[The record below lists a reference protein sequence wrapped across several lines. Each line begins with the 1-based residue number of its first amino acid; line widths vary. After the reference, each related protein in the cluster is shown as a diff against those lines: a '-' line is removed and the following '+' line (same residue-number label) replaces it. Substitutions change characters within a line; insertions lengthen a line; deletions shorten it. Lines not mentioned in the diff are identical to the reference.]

1 MISTININLFPSL
14 KDKRHLLAFAFKKVN
29 ESKSYLHCFT
39 SDVSGKKEKKENFKI
54 AWDGVLCSQI
64 LFILQFSLKV
74 KYKENYMSQLGIW
87 RSIPDRPEHFHHRAV
102 TDAIS
107 DVSSNSS

>member
-1 MISTININLFPSL
+1 MISAININLFLSL
-14 KDKRHLLAFAFKKVN
+14 KDKRHLLAFVLKKVN
-29 ESKSYLHCFT
+29 ASKFYLHCF
-39 SDVSGKKEKKENFKI
+39 SFNVSGKKKKEHLKI
-54 AWDGVLCSQI
+54 AWDGVFCSQI